1 MEKHGF
7 QTNVDN
13 FDEDLQK
20 FSLVKSLGSCITTPE
35 AHCPGFL
42 STKPLKFKSIEVEL
56 QSLVQAYKKSITKN
70 QLVKDR
76 SKYKQSQCE

>member
-1 MEKHGF
+1 M
-7 QTNVDN
+7 DN

-35 AHCPGFL
+35 AYHPGFL
-42 STKPLKFKSIEVEL
+42 SMKSSKFKSIEVEL
-56 QSLVQAYKKSITKN
+56 QSLVQAHKKSIAKN

-76 SKYKQSQCE
+76 SKYK